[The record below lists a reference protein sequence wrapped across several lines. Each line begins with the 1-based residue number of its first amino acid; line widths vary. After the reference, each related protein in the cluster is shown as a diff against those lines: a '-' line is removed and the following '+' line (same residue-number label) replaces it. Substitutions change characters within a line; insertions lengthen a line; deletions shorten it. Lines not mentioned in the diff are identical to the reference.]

1 MTVKILLKR
10 QTSEDKASELKE
22 LIDQLRAAT
31 TGQPGY
37 VSGDTLRRIDQPGE
51 HLVISKWK
59 SRAYWDRWFEQP
71 KRVAIQQKIDDLL
84 GSPTVYEIYEY
95 E

>member
-10 QTSEDKASELKE
+10 QVSEDKASELKE
-22 LIDQLRAAT
+22 LIDQLRDAT

-37 VSGDTLRRIDQPGE
+37 ISGDTLRRVDQPGE
-51 HLVISKWK
+51 RLVISKWK

-71 KRVAIQQKIDDLL
+71 KRVVIQQKIDDLL

>member
-1 MTVKILLKR
+1 MAVKILLKR
-10 QTSEDKASELKE
+10 QFPEEKTGALKE
-22 LIDQLRAAT
+22 LIDQLRSSA

-37 VSGDTLRRIDQPGE
+37 ISGETLRRIDQPGE
-51 HLVISKWK
+51 FLVVSKWK
-59 SRAYWDRWFEQP
+59 SRMDWDRWFEGEERTTLQ
-71 KRVAIQQKIDDLL
+71 KKIDDLL

>member
-1 MTVKILLKR
+1 MIIKVLLKR
-10 QTSEDKASELKE
+10 QYSVDKSKALKE
-22 LIDQLRAAT
+22 LVDKLRSAT

-37 VSGDTLRRIDQPGE
+37 ISGETLRRLDQDGE
-51 HLVISKWK
+51 CLVISKWK
-59 SRAYWDRWFEQP
+59 SRADWDRWHAQP
-71 KRVAIQQKIDDLL
+71 KRAIIQQEIDNLL